1 VVFCVNGPLRIETT
15 RNTTMKTPMI
25 RKALLSTL
33 AASAV
38 MMATPALAQ
47 NVTFSIGSG
56 SPAYSQ
62 GYYGQG
68 YGQNYGYGQ
77 RYGQGYGYNRGY
89 GDELQYRAQRAA
101 QYINQVAY
109 NGRISRGQTQRLSWE
124 MQQYRNLEWRY
135 ARDGLS
141 RQEYAALS
149 NRLTR
154 IERMLGQTGRVR
166 W

>member
-1 VVFCVNGPLRIETT
+1 
-15 RNTTMKTPMI
+15 MKTAMI

-38 MMATPALAQ
+38 MMATPVLAQ
-47 NVTFSIGSG
+47 NVTFSIGVG
-56 SPAYSQ
+56 SP
-62 GYYGQG
+62 G
-68 YGQNYGYGQ
+68 
-77 RYGQGYGYNRGY
+77 YGQGYGYDRGY
-89 GDELQYRAQRAA
+89 GNDLQYRAQRLA
-101 QYINQVAY
+101 QQINRVAY
-109 NGRISRGQTQRLSWE
+109 NGRISRGEAQRLSWE

-149 NRLTR
+149 NRLDR
-154 IERMLGQTGRVR
+154 IQYMLRQERRDR

>member
-1 VVFCVNGPLRIETT
+1 
-15 RNTTMKTPMI
+15 MKTAMI

-47 NVTFSIGSG
+47 NVTFSIGVG
-56 SPAYSQ
+56 SP
-62 GYYGQG
+62 GYGQG
-68 YGQNYGYGQ
+68 YGYDRGYD
-77 RYGQGYGYNRGY
+77 QGYGYNRGY
-89 GDELQYRAQRAA
+89 GNDLQYRAQRVA
-101 QYINQVAY
+101 QRINQVAY
-109 NGRISRGQTQRLSWE
+109 NGRISRGETQRLSWE
-124 MQQYRNLEWRY
+124 MQQYRSLEWRY

-154 IERMLGQTGRVR
+154 IEMLLRQDRRDR

>member
-1 VVFCVNGPLRIETT
+1 
-15 RNTTMKTPMI
+15 MKTPII

-47 NVTFSIGSG
+47 NVTFSIGAG
-56 SPAYSQ
+56 SPGYSQ
-62 GYYGQG
+62 GYG

-77 RYGQGYGYNRGY
+77 GYGYGQNYGYSRGY
-89 GDELQYRAQRAA
+89 GDELQYRSQRAA

-109 NGRISRGQTQRLSWE
+109 NGRISRSQAQRLSWE

-141 RQEYAALS
+141 RPEYAALG

-154 IERMLGQTGRVR
+154 IERMLGQTGRAR

>member
-1 VVFCVNGPLRIETT
+1 
-15 RNTTMKTPMI
+15 MKTAMI

-38 MMATPALAQ
+38 VMTAAPALAQ
-47 NVTFSIGSG
+47 NVTFSVGVG
-56 SPAYSQ
+56 SPAY
-62 GYYGQG
+62 GQA
-68 YGQNYGYGQ
+68 
-77 RYGQGYGYNRGY
+77 YGYNRGY
-89 GDELQYRAQRAA
+89 GSDLRYRAQRLA
-101 QYINQVAY
+101 QQINRVAY
-109 NGRISRGQTQRLSWE
+109 NGRVSRGEAQRLSWE

-141 RQEYAALS
+141 RPEYAALS

-154 IERMLGQTGRVR
+154 IERMLRQERRDR